1 MTSSTVSRL
10 SAPRSSTKLA
20 FSVTLASSTPRCST
34 TIFFTRA
41 AMSLSLISVTFPL
54 DCPWRSVF
62 LSRGGAPSRGE
73 KRGQLAGPPPLAN
86 AGRRARRGAK
96 PASDHGHAA
105 VDVQRLPGDIGRLG
119 AGEEGDRRGDLVARA
134 HAASGNRGEQLRL
147 LLVVE
152 RAGHRADDETGR
164 DAVDGDAARGD
175 LAGERLG

>member
-62 LSRGGAPSRGE
+62 LSRRGAPHRGE
-73 KRGQLAGPPPLAN
+73 KRGQITRPSPLAN
-86 AGRRARRGAK
+86 AARRRREPK
-96 PASDHGHAA
+96 PPSDHGHAA
-105 VDVQRLPGDIGRLG
+105 VDVDRLAGDVGRLG
-119 AGEEGDRRGDLVARA
+119 AGEERHRRRHLVARA
-134 HAASGNRGEQLRL
+134 HAARGDGREQPRL

-152 RAGHRADDETGR
+152 RAGHRADDESGR
-164 DAVDGDAARGD
+164 DAIDGDAARGD
-175 LAGERLG
+175 LAGE